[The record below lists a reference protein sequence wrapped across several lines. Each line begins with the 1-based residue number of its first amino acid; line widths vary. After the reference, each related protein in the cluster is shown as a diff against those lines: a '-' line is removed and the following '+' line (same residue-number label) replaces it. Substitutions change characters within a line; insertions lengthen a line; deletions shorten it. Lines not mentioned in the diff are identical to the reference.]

1 MTADLFEFSLVKK
14 RFAVIGNPVAH
25 SKSPEIHQI
34 FAQQCNIV
42 LDYQAI
48 HVDHGGFAQALRNL
62 QARGFAG
69 INITVPYKQ
78 NAAEQVDSI
87 SKRARVANAVN
98 TIKFEDDGSM
108 YGDNTDGEGL
118 LRDLEK
124 NLCQSICDSKILVV
138 GAGGAARGI
147 LEPILAA
154 KPEMV
159 AITNRTAKRGI
170 SISNEFLQYGPVSW
184 QSFDQVSEL
193 SFDIVVNA
201 TSASLTGDIPNLP
214 NQIFAPGSLA
224 YDMGYGEQS
233 TPFIIWAKKQ
243 GAARTANGLGML
255 VEQAASSFKLWHQV
269 EPDTGAALLAIFPNR
284 MQS

>member
-269 EPDTGAALLAIFPNR
+269 EPDTGAALLAICPNR

>member
-1 MTADLFEFSLVKK
+1 MTADLFEFSLEKK

-269 EPDTGAALLAIFPNR
+269 EPDTGAALLAICPNR